1 MRESTFYFS
10 THEAKYVLQVSW
22 RWSWGMTVLSPQ
34 RLCFTCLMH
43 LWVQEMGNLWLWEQ
57 MHLMQSDMCQSYGFS
72 FLLPCS
78 FFFKWMAPIPKKG
91 SHSIFY
97 GVQWAPVKWAYQN
110 CSFSKFY
117 NLKTDFMCL
126 HFLKVTCLSS
136 CPGTTSKIWLFEE
149 KTSACVLTWVAL
161 DSSRVYC

>member
-1 MRESTFYFS
+1 MGDDSIISPKTLFHMLNAF
-10 THEAKYVLQVSW
+10 VSPGDGKFVTLRTDALDAEW
-22 RWSWGMTVLSPQ
+22 HVP
-34 RLCFTCLMH
+34 
-43 LWVQEMGNLWLWEQ
+43 ELWLQ
-57 MHLMQSDMCQSYGFS
+57 LFS
-72 FLLPCS
+72 SLL

-149 KTSACVLTWVAL
+149 KTSACVLTWVTL